1 MSKEDQDRVKRILR
15 DASPDALALA
25 IQMGYDP
32 HKRYEN
38 GGGQGEMTDKQS
50 RYIYVL
56 CGRNPQRASNI
67 EDLFGGL
74 WESEPITASDAM
86 FCIKYLLGEIRPLD
100 LMEIAPDA
108 ICKELA
114 YVLRV
119 GGSGS
124 ASRRAASLSRY
135 LADLSVDLTR
145 MSRELLNCTDA
156 HGAPPD
162 EVNKLV
168 AELDVAVVRESLEP
182 AKP

>member
-1 MSKEDQDRVKRILR
+1 MNKEDQDRVKRILR
-15 DASPDALALA
+15 DAGPDTLALA
-25 IQMGYDP
+25 VQMGYDP
-32 HKRYEN
+32 HRRYEN
-38 GGGQGEMTDKQS
+38 DGGQNNMTDKQS

-56 CGRNPQRASNI
+56 CGKHPNRASNI

-86 FCIKYLLGEIRPLD
+86 FCIKYLLGEIQPPD
-100 LMEIAPDA
+100 LMEVAPDA

-119 GGSGS
+119 GGAGP

-135 LADLSVDLTR
+135 LADLSIDLTR
-145 MSRELLNCTDA
+145 MSRELLNHADA

-162 EVNKLV
+162 DVNRLV
-168 AELDVAVVRESLEP
+168 AELDVAAVRESLENTP
-182 AKP
+182 